1 MRPIVEELDADVRE
15 LLTSA
20 AQGVEP
26 PRGAKQRVAE
36 SVAASAL
43 SLHVPRTPGTAARR
57 AAHSLVTRTGSWA
70 LKPVISAFALGAI
83 AGAAAYATLE
93 KRPPERIVYI
103 ERVGSP
109 AVSVEATPSPID
121 SAPLA
126 GAVSALAA
134 SASEIS
140 SNARRT
146 APRGTSAQPSRSNAL
161 EVERMLLDKA
171 RRALG
176 AGRSEDVLQAI
187 GEHELQFPRGALV
200 EEREALAVNALV
212 LSHRPDEARDRADRF
227 IRRFPAS
234 MLRPSVEA
242 AIAAIR

>member
-1 MRPIVEELDADVRE
+1 
-15 LLTSA
+15 
-20 AQGVEP
+20 
-26 PRGAKQRVAE
+26 
-36 SVAASAL
+36 
-43 SLHVPRTPGTAARR
+43 
-57 AAHSLVTRTGSWA
+57 
-70 LKPVISAFALGAI
+70 
-83 AGAAAYATLE
+83 
-93 KRPPERIVYI
+93 
-103 ERVGSP
+103 
-109 AVSVEATPSPID
+109 
-121 SAPLA
+121 
-126 GAVSALAA
+126 
-134 SASEIS
+134 
-140 SNARRT
+140 
-146 APRGTSAQPSRSNAL
+146 
-161 EVERMLLDKA
+161 MLLDKA